1 MICLLFNNNHKR
13 QISVKEIAEI
23 FQIKN
28 TKKLLKTIQPL
39 LSLKLLN
46 LVDESNSVISLN
58 MNFSNK
64 QSRIVL
70 RMKNEVG
77 ESEKDTETVKNN
89 LMKNQRK
96 YIIESTIVRIMK
108 GKQKIIH
115 VELINEVSI
124 SLKDNFLPDI
134 QMIKNRIESLIER
147 GYIKREDNSYIYIS

>member
-1 MICLLFNNNHKR
+1 
-13 QISVKEIAEI
+13 
-23 FQIKN
+23 
-28 TKKLLKTIQPL
+28 
-39 LSLKLLN
+39 
-46 LVDESNSVISLN
+46 

-70 RMKNEVG
+70 RMKNELG

-89 LMKNQRK
+89 LIKNQRK
-96 YIIESTIVRIMK
+96 YIIESTIIRIMK

-115 VELINEVSI
+115 VELINEVNI

>member
-1 MICLLFNNNHKR
+1 
-13 QISVKEIAEI
+13 
-23 FQIKN
+23 
-28 TKKLLKTIQPL
+28 
-39 LSLKLLN
+39 
-46 LVDESNSVISLN
+46 

-70 RMKNEVG
+70 RMKNELG

-89 LMKNQRK
+89 LIKNQRK

-115 VELINEVSI
+115 VELINEVNI